1 MKALRNAWTWV
12 RSHRAPVLGVS
23 VPGIIVAAIAFR
35 TPSFPV
41 PEGHLFTVARPK
53 AADGSWLD
61 ADRIANLVREA
72 LDRTLGPPRPLG
84 SGSYP
89 LKKWRDK
96 TSDGKSYDV
105 RAGIWL
111 TELHAAPAGSPWEA
125 LSLKVHFW
133 IELHGDGRSD
143 GDLHLAVVARGKP
156 PAGGPEV
163 DLDRA
168 QTEAVIA
175 ALLSHLK

>member
-1 MKALRNAWTWV
+1 MKAFRSAWTWV
-12 RSHRAPVLGVS
+12 KSHPVPVLGAG
-23 VPGIIVAAIAFR
+23 VPGILFAALAFR

-41 PEGHLFTVARPK
+41 PEGHLFSIARPK

-61 ADRIANLVREA
+61 ADRIANLIRDA

-89 LKKWRDK
+89 LKKWKDK
-96 TSDGKSYDV
+96 TSTGGSYDV

-111 TELHAAPAGSPWEA
+111 TDFHAAPAGSAWEA

-133 IELHGDGRSD
+133 IELHGDGRAD
-143 GDLHLAVVARGKP
+143 GDLHLAIVARARP
-156 PAGGPEV
+156 LAGGAEV
-163 DLDRA
+163 ELDRA
-168 QTEAVIA
+168 QTEAAIA
-175 ALLSHLK
+175 GLLAHLK